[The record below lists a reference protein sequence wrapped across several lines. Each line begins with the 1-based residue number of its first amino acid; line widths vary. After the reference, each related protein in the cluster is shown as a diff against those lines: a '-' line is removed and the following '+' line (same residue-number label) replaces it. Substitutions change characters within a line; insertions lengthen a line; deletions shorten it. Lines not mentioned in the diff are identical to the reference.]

1 MQVPKDVH
9 ITIYEFTIGKV
20 AVRPVGDFLL
30 GISLLDLGLP
40 GYLVSGFSSNPLSLR
55 PLRCFSLINA
65 ESVGNRIGRTTGR
78 C

>member
-1 MQVPKDVH
+1 MRVAKNVR
-9 ITIYEFTIGKV
+9 INISEFTVGKV
-20 AVRPVGDFLL
+20 AVRPVGDFLFE
-30 GISLLDLGLP
+30 ISLLDLRLP
-40 GYLVSGFSSNPLSLR
+40 GYLVSGFSTKPLSLR